1 MKELVESAIKHFL
14 SDKQPPALA
23 ENGLYGGLRVKC
35 AEKPFYRFDPVGL
48 VIPRELFRGYPE
60 GIRISTL
67 LDSSSELHDENL
79 SDFFSDVAP
88 NALQELQDIHDN
100 IVCND
105 SGNFTEKFEM
115 ELRDYGVRF
124 KIKDLEFP
132 SDKPNKRKGKT
143 PRPIYPEHLNFVKLL
158 ATDMGTNQLTAIK
171 ALGFTQ
177 GLFSK
182 RNREGGTTTQNDRDL
197 YAKWIEEQ
205 TPDVVEFLGRN
216 GCTFGPRIDSS
227 DAVELTEE
235 VATTAPEIE
244 TTVPEVKE
252 PDAVELTEEVVT
264 TAPEIETT
272 VPEVKDPDA
281 VKLTE
286 EVVTTAPKV
295 ETESAEQD
303 EQKSPAPTLYD
314 ILFDPKSV
322 EKFNQS
328 FAREL
333 TSNFPAIQKLDP
345 SNYIEKFLMK
355 RIEALERENNKL
367 RKAAM
372 MLLGE

>member
-1 MKELVESAIKHFL
+1 MPEVKE
-14 SDKQPPALA
+14 P
-23 ENGLYGGLRVKC
+23 
-35 AEKPFYRFDPVGL
+35 
-48 VIPRELFRGYPE
+48 
-60 GIRISTL
+60 
-67 LDSSSELHDENL
+67 
-79 SDFFSDVAP
+79 
-88 NALQELQDIHDN
+88 
-100 IVCND
+100 
-105 SGNFTEKFEM
+105 
-115 ELRDYGVRF
+115 
-124 KIKDLEFP
+124 
-132 SDKPNKRKGKT
+132 
-143 PRPIYPEHLNFVKLL
+143 
-158 ATDMGTNQLTAIK
+158 
-171 ALGFTQ
+171 
-177 GLFSK
+177 
-182 RNREGGTTTQNDRDL
+182 
-197 YAKWIEEQ
+197 
-205 TPDVVEFLGRN
+205 
-216 GCTFGPRIDSS
+216 